1 MNKVQ
6 SYVFSWDQVE
16 QATFLNI
23 CPVYTFFIKKW
34 SKIFIKVYQNK
45 TVWSPIF
52 GVTQKK
58 EQHNRE

>member
-23 CPVYTFFIKKW
+23 CPVYTFFYQKIIKDIYQSL
-34 SKIFIKVYQNK
+34 SKQN
-45 TVWSPIF
+45 
-52 GVTQKK
+52 
-58 EQHNRE
+58 